1 MPPTSG
7 ENVMP
12 EWGQEQKGAILSRWF
27 TRSRSERLCINSN
40 FRTRKLGVSS
50 ANLCVLSQICGP
62 DWICEIWNFQCGF
75 SGTSGQ
81 GMGEFVKRKH
91 RDIFFSSQD
100 SNWYGIAVW
109 RFTHICGSSH
119 PYDRDVYD
127 TFVRGIGILGTYVS
141 EIGHLRR
148 LPLGL
153 QGTGD
158 KARKRKDKN
167 PPSRNISAQGL

>member
-1 MPPTSG
+1 
-7 ENVMP
+7 MP

-81 GMGEFVKRKH
+81 GMGEFVKRN
-91 RDIFFSSQD
+91 IQTFSFLRRTAIDMELRS
-100 SNWYGIAVW
+100 
-109 RFTHICGSSH
+109 
-119 PYDRDVYD
+119 DVSL
-127 TFVRGIGILGTYVS
+127 TFVEAVIHMIGMFMIRLCGELEYWALTFGRTVIFVVSLSAFRGLETRLGRERIKIHQQKIS
-141 EIGHLRR
+141 
-148 LPLGL
+148 LP
-153 QGTGD
+153 
-158 KARKRKDKN
+158 KAFN
-167 PPSRNISAQGL
+167 SLI